1 MDSSFLRF
9 LATIVA
15 IGAALTVPL
24 VLLMYV
30 RARTRPRSIAENV
43 EEIEALRA
51 RVAELDDVQRRL
63 SEVEERLDFTERLL
77 ARADKRDQSPIRRDV
92 LGP

>member
-1 MDSSFLRF
+1 MDSSFLGF

-15 IGAALTVPL
+15 IGVAITVPL

-30 RARTRPRSIAENV
+30 RAKTRPKSIAENV
-43 EEIEALRA
+43 EGIEALRA
-51 RVAELDDVQRRL
+51 RVAELDNVQRRL

-77 ARADKRDQSPIRRDV
+77 VRADKRDQSPIRRDA